1 MARKASKAPYIKTL
15 STAREEAEQMR
26 LLQKKRLGPDY
37 KFRGAIVDR
46 DDDADKLSGSALV
59 PRREQT
65 EKEMD
70 EDFLGNLFNRIYDD
84 NKTLAE
90 LLRGVSNV

>member
-15 STAREEAEQMR
+15 LTAREEAEQ
-26 LLQKKRLGPDY
+26 RLGPAY